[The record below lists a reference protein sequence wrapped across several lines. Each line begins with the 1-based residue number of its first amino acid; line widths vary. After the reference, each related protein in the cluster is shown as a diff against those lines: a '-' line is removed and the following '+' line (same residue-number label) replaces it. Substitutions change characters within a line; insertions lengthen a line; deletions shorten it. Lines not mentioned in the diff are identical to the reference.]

1 MRFDDPSLLQMN
13 HLGNKLSRL
22 QVSTM
27 AVMKML
33 VPKPVRDLVASQD
46 LLWNLT
52 LRELRGKYRRS
63 FLGWTWSLLNPL
75 ALVGIY
81 WFVFSVVFGSQP
93 PIGNPSGIKT
103 YALYLLCA
111 LLPWSFFNLITGLG
125 MSSLLGNGG
134 LVRTVAF
141 PRQTLVFA
149 QSIFSLVQFTIEMTL
164 LTVILL
170 FAGSPLLHLLPLTM
184 LQMLLLACFSTGI
197 ALALSVMLVYFRDLT
212 YLWTIINQVY
222 FFMTPI
228 IYDPSLLEDKATP
241 LIRSLLRWNPMS
253 VFVDAFRKTMYDGRA
268 PAAANIAGLFAAAAL
283 SMAFG
288 LLVFSRGVRRLAE
301 EV

>member
-1 MRFDDPSLLQMN
+1 M
-13 HLGNKLSRL
+13 
-22 QVSTM
+22 
-27 AVMKML
+27 
-33 VPKPVRDLVASQD
+33 
-46 LLWNLT
+46 
-52 LRELRGKYRRS
+52 
-63 FLGWTWSLLNPL
+63 
-75 ALVGIY
+75 
-81 WFVFSVVFGSQP
+81 
-93 PIGNPSGIKT
+93 
-103 YALYLLCA
+103 
-111 LLPWSFFNLITGLG
+111 
-125 MSSLLGNGG
+125 
-134 LVRTVAF
+134 
-141 PRQTLVFA
+141 
-149 QSIFSLVQFTIEMTL
+149 QFTIEINL

-170 FAGSPLLHLLPLTM
+170 FAGSPLLHLLPLTV

-253 VFVDAFRKTMYDGRA
+253 VFVDAFRHTMYDGRA